1 MSASSERMSVFGP
14 TLRFKGELRAQEDIK
29 IEGRIEGSIHHQQRV
44 VVGNKGEV
52 VASVNA
58 QSIDVDGKVQGD
70 ITARKSVKVSQ
81 SAVVRGNIRITQPFI
96 TLAGQTAPGAGITVE
111 GMISSFDHGV
121 HDIIIRH
128 LRVRPRRA
136 WVRVRET
143 GGRTVVEVAG
153 LDRSADTGAG
163 HGPADEVASIAAAL
177 EPRRQRQGQQEQEQ
191 E

>member
-70 ITARKSVKVSQ
+70 IVAKKSIKVSQ
-81 SAVVRGNIRITQPFI
+81 SAVVRGNLRAPSVSINEGANFNGGVTMESN
-96 TLAGQTAPGAGITVE
+96 AGSNG
-111 GMISSFDHGV
+111 SS
-121 HDIIIRH
+121 
-128 LRVRPRRA
+128 
-136 WVRVRET
+136 T
-143 GGRTVVEVAG
+143 STK
-153 LDRSADTGAG
+153 
-163 HGPADEVASIAAAL
+163 PA
-177 EPRRQRQGQQEQEQ
+177 
-191 E
+191 